1 MCCLDSGN
9 AKTLTVDGSESQIV
23 LPNLTPGVTYEVTV
37 VALKGQRE
45 SEPGS
50 DSVTTG
56 TTTSKMATHTIII
69 VKLHIKMYILPG
81 FCGTAVICVR
91 VYYSSG

>member
-1 MCCLDSGN
+1 MRCLDSGN
-9 AKTLTVDGSESQIV
+9 AKTLTVDGSESQTV

-56 TTTSKMATHTIII
+56 KTHVGLRLECKHTQS
-69 VKLHIKMYILPG
+69 L
-81 FCGTAVICVR
+81 
-91 VYYSSG
+91 S

>member
-1 MCCLDSGN
+1 M
-9 AKTLTVDGSESQIV
+9 DGSESHTV

-37 VALKGQRE
+37 LAVKGQRE

-56 TTTSKMATHTIII
+56 AVGLRETHIHYLNIID
-69 VKLHIKMYILPG
+69 VE
-81 FCGTAVICVR
+81 
-91 VYYSSG
+91 VYTDFLE

>member
-1 MCCLDSGN
+1 M
-9 AKTLTVDGSESQIV
+9 DGSESQTV

-37 VALKGQRE
+37 VAVKGQRE

-56 TTTSKMATHTIII
+56 KTY
-69 VKLHIKMYILPG
+69 VKLTHIHILNYLKAG
-81 FCGTAVICVR
+81 QKNVDFAWIRLVTL
-91 VYYSSG
+91 

>member
-1 MCCLDSGN
+1 MLFLLPGN
-9 AKTLTVDGSESQIV
+9 AKTLIVDGSESHTV

-37 VALKGQRE
+37 VAVKGQRE

-56 TTTSKMATHTIII
+56 NTHVGPTLSCIF
-69 VKLHIKMYILPG
+69 LHFMDLSPLTKI
-81 FCGTAVICVR
+81 
-91 VYYSSG
+91 